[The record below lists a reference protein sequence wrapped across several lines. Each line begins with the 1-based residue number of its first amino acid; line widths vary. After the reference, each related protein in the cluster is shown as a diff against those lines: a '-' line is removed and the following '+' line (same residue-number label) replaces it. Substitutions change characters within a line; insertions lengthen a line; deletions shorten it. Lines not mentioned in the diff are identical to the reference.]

1 MLESLPVKRHLVRLA
16 DDGTPPPP
24 LEGLAPPP
32 IEAPAGGSVSEALLG
47 SSPSALQVLERAEAL
62 ETAYARL
69 ALHRL
74 SQVTER

>member
-1 MLESLPVKRHLVRLA
+1 M
-16 DDGTPPPP
+16 
-24 LEGLAPPP
+24 
-32 IEAPAGGSVSEALLG
+32 SEALLG

-74 SQVTER
+74 SQVTEI